1 MLGIQYIHVYT
12 CIYMGSLQLTEILK
26 SLPYVIRIP
35 GDFPETFFKKAV
47 LNPKVSEHMPEHLQK
62 KQSST
67 H

>member
-1 MLGIQYIHVYT
+1 
-12 CIYMGSLQLTEILK
+12 MGSLQLTEILK